1 MNKLDG
7 IDMDEQ
13 AVSREIKKR
22 MRGLDSY
29 IPTPPP
35 YETVRA
41 ESQPAGSGGA
51 SSRVS
56 SRLRPNFG
64 APAALVAIALVVAL
78 VIASGNFRTAPTV
91 GPSASGSPVPSKSA
105 APSPTDTAVVVP
117 TPTPPIATA
126 SPSPGVIFSGPVQAV
141 AWSPGGTRIA
151 VMEAANGG
159 TPDVRILTAAG
170 TAIETVNAWS
180 LGWLDED
187 TYVGVDY
194 RSGAFVGRVGSSA
207 RQAIPGDY
215 VQVIP
220 ASTAGAVAL
229 ELNVTA
235 SNQYVIWSAAGGLSV
250 ARDGVP
256 VEFSPDGTLLAV
268 VHYPRDCCAGLPSPE
283 PSPAPGPTTLDIVR
297 TDTGKSVRSTGDI
310 VFAYGLPVSFSPDGR
325 MVAFRRDTADGHED
339 LAVLDIGTGKV
350 WVVQSGGL
358 SILPQQT
365 LAWLDSTHLDLR
377 SGGEYGPEPAGFN
390 LVVTHWP
397 SNVAA
402 RSVSSRG
409 DVATAWSDSPQIEIQ
424 SGGKLETR
432 DLSAVF
438 DDVEL
443 LWSPDGSM
451 LLVVCYSY
459 NRSVPSQVVL
469 LRP

>member
-1 MNKLDG
+1 MSNLDDFG
-7 IDMDEQ
+7 IDEKS
-13 AVSREIKKR
+13 AAREIKKR
-22 MRGLDSY
+22 MRGLDPF

-35 YETVRA
+35 YETVGP
-41 ESQPAGSGGA
+41 E
-51 SSRVS
+51 
-56 SRLRPNFG
+56 SRLAATGGPNPRVASRLTPNFG

-78 VIASGNFRTAPTV
+78 AIASGNFRTAPTV
-91 GPSASGSPVPSKSA
+91 GPSASESPVPSSSA
-105 APSPTDTAVVVP
+105 APSATDTAFSVPIP
-117 TPTPPIATA
+117 TPALTTPSLP
-126 SPSPGVIFSGPVQAV
+126 PGVIFSGPVHEV

-151 VMEAANGG
+151 VMEAANGA

-194 RSGAFVGRVGSSA
+194 RSGAFVGRVGNSA

-256 VEFSPDGTLLAV
+256 VEFSPDGTMLAV
-268 VHYPRDCCAGLPSPE
+268 VRYPRDCCAGAPSPA
-283 PSPAPGPTTLDIVR
+283 PSKAPGPTTLDIVQ
-297 TDTGKSVRSTGDI
+297 TATGKSVRSTGDI
-310 VFAYGLPVSFSPDGR
+310 AFGYGLPVSFSPTSR

-339 LAVLDIGTGKV
+339 LAILDIGTGKV

-358 SILPQQT
+358 DIEPQHT
-365 LAWLDSTHLDLR
+365 LVWLDSTHLDLR
-377 SGGEYGPEPAGFN
+377 LGGQYGPEPAGFN

-397 SNVAA
+397 WNVAA

-409 DVATAWSDSPQIEIQ
+409 DVATAWTDSPQIDIQ

-438 DDVEL
+438 DDVQL

>member
-1 MNKLDG
+1 MSKVTG
-7 IDMDEQ
+7 IDTDEQ
-13 AVSREIKKR
+13 AISREIKYR
-22 MRGLDSY
+22 MRGLDLF

-35 YETVRA
+35 YETVGP
-41 ESQPAGSGGA
+41 ESRLAATGGPNT
-51 SSRVS
+51 RVS

-64 APAALVAIALVVAL
+64 APTALVAIAFVVAL
-78 VIASGNFRTAPTV
+78 VIASGNFRTAPTL
-91 GPSASGSPVPSKSA
+91 GPSASLSPVPSRSA
-105 APSPTDTAVVVP
+105 AQSPTDTAVVVP

-141 AWSPGGTRIA
+141 AWSPGGSRIA
-151 VMEAANGG
+151 VTEAANGA

-187 TYVGVDY
+187 TYVGLDY
-194 RSGAFVGRVGSSA
+194 RSGAFVGRVGSSV
-207 RQAIPGDY
+207 RQVIPGDY
-215 VQVIP
+215 LPWIP

-235 SNQYVIWSAAGGLSV
+235 SNQYVIWSAAGGLS
-250 ARDGVP
+250 APRDGVP
-256 VEFSPDGTLLAV
+256 VGFSPDGTMLAV

-283 PSPAPGPTTLDIVR
+283 PSKAPGPTTLDIVR

-339 LAVLDIGTGKV
+339 LAILDIGTGKV
-350 WVVQSGGL
+350 WAVQSGGL
-358 SILPQQT
+358 DIDPQHT
-365 LAWLDSTHLDLR
+365 LVWLDSTHLDLR

-390 LVVTHWP
+390 LVVTHW
-397 SNVAA
+397 SWDVAA
-402 RSVSSRG
+402 RSESSRG
-409 DVATAWSDSPQIEIQ
+409 EVATAWTGSPQIDIQ
-424 SGGKLETR
+424 SGGKLVTR
-432 DLSAVF
+432 SLPGAF
-438 DDVEL
+438 DRVQL
-443 LWSPDGSM
+443 LWSPDGST
-451 LLVVCYSY
+451 LLVTCYSY

>member
-1 MNKLDG
+1 MSSMDDFGN
-7 IDMDEQ
+7 DEQ
-13 AVSREIKKR
+13 SVAREIKRR
-22 MRGLDSY
+22 MSDLDPF
-29 IPTPPP
+29 IPAPPP

-41 ESQPAGSGGA
+41 ESSVTAASGA
-51 SSRVS
+51 RARVS
-56 SRLRPNFG
+56 SRLRPTFG
-64 APAALVAIALVVAL
+64 APAGLVAIAVVVVLVV
-78 VIASGNFRTAPTV
+78 ASGNFRTSPTV
-91 GPSASGSPVPSKSA
+91 GPSASLSPVPSKSG
-105 APSPTDTAVVVP
+105 APSATDTAVVVP
-117 TPTPPIATA
+117 TSTPPLAT
-126 SPSPGVIFSGPVQAV
+126 PSLPPGVIFTGPVQEV

-151 VMEAANGG
+151 VTEAANGG

-187 TYVGVDY
+187 TYVGLDY
-194 RSGAFVGRVGSSA
+194 GSGAFVGRVGSSA
-207 RQAIPGDY
+207 RQVIPGDY
-215 VQVIP
+215 VPVIP

-235 SNQYVIWSAAGGLSV
+235 SNQYVIWTDAGLS
-250 ARDGVP
+250 APRDGVP
-256 VEFSPDGTLLAV
+256 VGFSPDGTLLAV
-268 VHYPRDCCAGLPSPE
+268 VHYPRDCCAGVPSPE
-283 PSPAPGPTTLDIVR
+283 PSKAPGPTTLDIVR
-297 TDTGKSVRSTGDI
+297 TDTGKSVRSTGAI
-310 VFAYGLPVSFSPDGR
+310 VFAYGLGVSFSPDGR
-325 MVAFRRDTADGHED
+325 MVAFRRDTTFGHED
-339 LAVLDIGTGKV
+339 LAILDIGTGKV

-397 SNVAA
+397 ANVAA
-402 RSVSSRG
+402 RSVSSRA
-409 DVATAWSDSPQIEIQ
+409 DVATAWTGSPQIDIQ

-432 DLSAVF
+432 DLPAVF
-438 DDVEL
+438 DDVQL

-451 LLVVCYSY
+451 LLVACYSY
-459 NRSVPSQVVL
+459 DRSVPSQVVS

>member
-1 MNKLDG
+1 MSNMNDFG
-7 IDMDEQ
+7 IDEQ
-13 AVSREIKKR
+13 SVAREIKKQ
-22 MRGLDSY
+22 MCGLDPY

-35 YETVRA
+35 YGTVGP
-41 ESQPAGSGGA
+41 ESRLAAAGGPNA
-51 SSRVS
+51 RVS

-64 APAALVAIALVVAL
+64 APAALVAMACVVVLVV
-78 VIASGNFRTAPTV
+78 ASGNFRTAPIV
-91 GPSASGSPVPSKSA
+91 GPSASLSSVPSRSA
-105 APSPTDTAVVVP
+105 APSATDTAVVVP
-117 TPTPPIATA
+117 TSTPPLAT
-126 SPSPGVIFSGPVQAV
+126 PSLPPGVIFSGPVHEV
-141 AWSPGGTRIA
+141 AWSPGGATIA

-207 RQAIPGDY
+207 RQVIPGEY

-235 SNQYVIWSAAGGLSV
+235 SNQYVIWTPAGLSSP
-250 ARDGVP
+250 RDGVP
-256 VEFSPDGTLLAV
+256 VEFSPDGTMLAV
-268 VHYPRDCCAGLPSPE
+268 VHYPRDCCAGVPSPE
-283 PSPAPGPTTLDIVR
+283 PSQAPGPTTLDIVR
-297 TDTGKSVRSTGDI
+297 TDTGMSVRSTGDI
-310 VFAYGLPVSFSPDGR
+310 VFAYGLGVSFSPDGR

-339 LAVLDIGTGKV
+339 LAILDIGTGRV

-377 SGGEYGPEPAGFN
+377 AGGEYGREPAGFN

-409 DVATAWSDSPQIEIQ
+409 DVATAWTDSPQIDIQ
-424 SGGKLETR
+424 SGAKQETR

-438 DDVEL
+438 NDVEL
-443 LWSPDGSM
+443 LWSPDGST
-451 LLVVCYSY
+451 LLVLCYSY
-459 NRSVPSQVVL
+459 DRSVPSQVVS

>member
-1 MNKLDG
+1 MSNMDDFG
-7 IDMDEQ
+7 IDEQ
-13 AVSREIKKR
+13 STAREVKR
-22 MRGLDSY
+22 RMSGLDPF

-35 YETVRA
+35 YETVRP
-41 ESQPAGSGGA
+41 ESRHAAAGRA
-51 SSRVS
+51 RARVS

-64 APAALVAIALVVAL
+64 APAALVAIAFVVVLVV
-78 VIASGNFRTAPTV
+78 ASGNFRTAPTV
-91 GPSASGSPVPSKSA
+91 GPSTSESSSPSASAIPSLTHSA
-105 APSPTDTAVVVP
+105 GPVP
-117 TPTPPIATA
+117 TPTLPIATA
-126 SPSPGVIFSGPVQAV
+126 SPPPGVIFSGPVHEV

-151 VMEAANGG
+151 VMEAANGA
-159 TPDVRILTAAG
+159 TPDVRILTGAG

-180 LGWLDED
+180 LRWLDED
-187 TYVGVDY
+187 TYVGLDY
-194 RSGAFVGRVGSSA
+194 GSGAFVGRVGSSA
-207 RQAIPGDY
+207 RQVIPGDY
-215 VQVIP
+215 VPLIP
-220 ASTAGAVAL
+220 VSMAGTVAL

-235 SNQYVIWSAAGGLSV
+235 SNQYVIWTPAGLT
-250 ARDGVP
+250 APRDGVP
-256 VEFSPDGTLLAV
+256 VGFSPDGTMLAV
-268 VHYPRDCCAGLPSPE
+268 VHYPRDCCAGVPSPE
-283 PSPAPGPTTLDIVR
+283 PSKAPGPTTLDIVR

-310 VFAYGLPVSFSPDGR
+310 VFAYGLGVLFSPNGR

-377 SGGEYGPEPAGFN
+377 SGGQYGPEPAGFN

-409 DVATAWSDSPQIEIQ
+409 AAATAWTDSPQIDIQ
-424 SGGKLETR
+424 SAGKMTTR
-432 DLSAVF
+432 TLPGTFAGVR
-438 DDVEL
+438 L
-443 LWSPDGSM
+443 LWSPDGSS
-451 LLVVCYSY
+451 LLVMCNSY
-459 NRSVPSQVVL
+459 DRSVPDQVVL

>member
-1 MNKLDG
+1 MDDFGN
-7 IDMDEQ
+7 DEQ
-13 AVSREIKKR
+13 SAAREIKRR
-22 MRGLDSY
+22 MSGLDPF
-29 IPTPPP
+29 IPSPPP
-35 YETVRA
+35 YETVRSG
-41 ESQPAGSGGA
+41 SQLAVSGGV

-91 GPSASGSPVPSKSA
+91 GPSASLSPLPSA
-105 APSPTDTAVVVP
+105 TEIASPTHSSSPMPA
-117 TPTPPIATA
+117 PTPPLAT
-126 SPSPGVIFSGPVQAV
+126 SSLPPGVIFSGPVQEV
-141 AWSPGGTRIA
+141 AWSPGNTRIA
-151 VMEAANGG
+151 VTEAANGG

-187 TYVGVDY
+187 TYVGLDY
-194 RSGAFVGRVGSSA
+194 GSGVFVGRVGSSA
-207 RQAIPGDY
+207 RQVIPGDY
-215 VQVIP
+215 APVIP

-229 ELNVTA
+229 ELNETA
-235 SNQYVIWSAAGGLSV
+235 SNQYVIWTAAGLS
-250 ARDGVP
+250 APRDGVP
-256 VEFSPDGTLLAV
+256 VEFSPDGTMLAV
-268 VHYPRDCCAGLPSPE
+268 VHYPRDCCAGVPSPE
-283 PSPAPGPTTLDIVR
+283 PSKAPGPTTLDIVR

-310 VFAYGLPVSFSPDGR
+310 VFAYGLGVSFSPDGR

-339 LAVLDIGTGKV
+339 LAILDIGTGRV

-377 SGGEYGPEPAGFN
+377 AGGEYGREPAGFN

-397 SNVAA
+397 WNVAA

-409 DVATAWSDSPQIEIQ
+409 AAATAWTDSPQIDIQ
-424 SGGKLETR
+424 SGGKMTTR
-432 DLSAVF
+432 TLPGTFAGVQ
-438 DDVEL
+438 L
-443 LWSPDGSM
+443 LWSPDGSS
-451 LLVVCYSY
+451 LLVMCNSY
-459 NRSVPSQVVL
+459 DRSVPDQVVL

>member
-1 MNKLDG
+1 MSKLDG
-7 IDMDEQ
+7 IDTDEE
-13 AVSREIKKR
+13 AISREIKRR
-22 MRGLDSY
+22 MRGLDAY
-29 IPTPPP
+29 IPAPPP
-35 YETVRA
+35 YETVGP
-41 ESQPAGSGGA
+41 ESRPAATGGPD
-51 SSRVS
+51 SRVA

-64 APAALVAIALVVAL
+64 APAALVAIAFVVVLVV
-78 VIASGNFRTAPTV
+78 ASGNFRTAPTV
-91 GPSASGSPVPSKSA
+91 GPSASGSPAPSKSA
-105 APSPTDTAVVVP
+105 APSPTETAVVVP
-117 TPTPPIATA
+117 TSTPPIATA
-126 SPSPGVIFSGPVQAV
+126 SPSPGVIFSGPVQEV
-141 AWSPGGTRIA
+141 TWSPGGTRIA
-151 VMEAANGG
+151 VTEAANGA

-170 TAIETVNAWS
+170 AAIETVNAWS

-194 RSGAFVGRVGSSA
+194 RSGAFVGRVGSAA

-215 VQVIP
+215 VPWIP

-235 SNQYVIWSAAGGLSV
+235 SDQYVVWSVAGGLS
-250 ARDGVP
+250 APRDGVP
-256 VEFSPDGTLLAV
+256 VEFSPDGTMLAV
-268 VHYPRDCCAGLPSPE
+268 VHYPRGCCAGLPSPE
-283 PSPAPGPTTLDIVR
+283 PSKAPGPTTLDIVR

-365 LAWLDSTHLDLR
+365 LAWLDSSHLDLR

-397 SNVAA
+397 SDVAA
-402 RSVSSRG
+402 RSVSSHG
-409 DVATAWSDSPQIEIQ
+409 YVATARTGSPQIEVQ
-424 SGGKLETR
+424 SGGRLIRRNLPGTF
-432 DLSAVF
+432 DAVQ
-438 DDVEL
+438 L
-443 LWSPDGSM
+443 LWSPDGST
-451 LLVVCYSY
+451 LLVMCNSY
-459 NRSVPSQVVL
+459 DRSVPSQVVL

>member
-1 MNKLDG
+1 MSGVDDFGN
-7 IDMDEQ
+7 DEQ
-13 AVSREIKKR
+13 SAAREIKRR
-22 MRGLDSY
+22 MSGLDPF

-35 YETVRA
+35 YETVRPGA
-41 ESQPAGSGGA
+41 QLAGAGGA

-78 VIASGNFRTAPTV
+78 VIASGNFRTTPTV
-91 GPSASGSPVPSKSA
+91 GPSASLSPAPSKPA
-105 APSPTDTAVVVP
+105 APSATDTAVVV
-117 TPTPPIATA
+117 TTSIPPIATD
-126 SPSPGVIFSGPVQAV
+126 SPSPGIIFSGPVQEV

-151 VMEAANGG
+151 VTEAANGA

-180 LGWLDED
+180 LRWLDED

-207 RQAIPGDY
+207 RQVIPGDY
-215 VQVIP
+215 VPWIP
-220 ASTAGAVAL
+220 ASMAGAVAL

-235 SNQYVIWSAAGGLSV
+235 SNQYVIWTPAGLSSP
-250 ARDGVP
+250 RDGVP
-256 VEFSPDGTLLAV
+256 VGFSPDGTLLAV
-268 VHYPRDCCAGLPSPE
+268 VHYPRDCCAGVPSPE
-283 PSPAPGPTTLDIVR
+283 PSKAPGPTTLDIVR

-339 LAVLDIGTGKV
+339 LAVLDIGTGRV

-358 SILPQQT
+358 DIVPQHT
-365 LAWLDSTHLDLR
+365 LAWLDNSHLDLR
-377 SGGEYGPEPAGFN
+377 SSGPSGVQPAGFN
-390 LVVTHWP
+390 LVITRWP

-409 DVATAWSDSPQIEIQ
+409 DVATTWTGSPQIDIQ
-424 SGGKLETR
+424 SGGNLITR
-432 DLSAVF
+432 NLPGTFAGVQ
-438 DDVEL
+438 L

-451 LLVVCYSY
+451 LLVMCNTYD
-459 NRSVPSQVVL
+459 RSVPDQVVL